1 MKYGIMSALIIS
13 IVWVILALVQ
23 LWFNLIDPEVFIK
36 LTISAVILVIIIVI
50 VTLVIREYLSEKKLK
65 KDGFI
70 D

>member
-13 IVWVILALVQ
+13 IIWVILALVQ
-23 LWFNLIDPEVFIK
+23 LWFSAIDPEIFIK
-36 LTISAVILVIIIVI
+36 ITISAVILLVIIVI
-50 VTLVIREYLSEKKLK
+50 VTLVIREYFVEKQLK